1 MISLLALILH
11 REVCFLEYDD
21 PHTLVVLVEEE
32 IVFIDLHS
40 ENWPVFRAPYL
51 ATVHSSAI
59 TCSAHVANVQKTM
72 WTKLFEAGNQQMG
85 LTYSSE
91 VIIIFRLQFGF

>member
-1 MISLLALILH
+1 M
-11 REVCFLEYDD
+11 
-21 PHTLVVLVEEE
+21 VLVEEE

-59 TCSAHVANVQKTM
+59 TCSAHVANVPKTM

-91 VIIIFRLQFGF
+91 VIIEFRFQFSLFFKLDDALVPYLSYNYT